1 MAASPSEQRWTLAVA
16 VLGSSLAF
24 LVSSVV
30 NVALPAIQRDLGA
43 SAPTMQWVVNAYL
56 LLLGALLLV
65 GGAAGDRYGER
76 RVFGWGLIV
85 FALATLGCALA
96 PSSAWLIGARAV
108 QGVGAALLV
117 PVSLALLT
125 AVFPPAERGRAIG
138 TWAGFSALTTAFG
151 PALGGWLVD
160 ALSWRA
166 VFWPLV
172 PLALLTLLLSRNVPE
187 TSPREG
193 GPLDWPGALL
203 ATVGLGA
210 FAAGLIRA
218 GEHGWGDGLVLG
230 GVGAGV
236 LLLVL
241 FVLQERRA
249 PAPMLPLG
257 LFRSRVFTG
266 ANLLTLALYFALYG
280 ALFFLPFHLIQVQGM
295 TAAEAGLAF
304 LPFSLVMVALSRW
317 AGGLLD
323 RVGAR
328 LPLTAGPLLVAAGFV
343 LLMRPG
349 VGASYWT
356 GFLPALL
363 VIGVGMATAVAPLTT
378 VVLNAAPDEHVG
390 AASGVNN
397 AAARVAGL
405 LAVAVLGVVA
415 LTAFEPALA
424 ERLDGLDLPVSTRD
438 AVWAARSDLAAAAD
452 AVEAGSTV
460 DAAVRRAVGAAFVS
474 AFRLVAA
481 LCAGLAAAAAA
492 CAWWLLEDAPAA
504 ADGSSRGSSGAA
516 AR

>member
-56 LLLGALLLV
+56 LFLGALLLA

-76 RVFGWGLIV
+76 RVFGWGLAV
-85 FALATLGCALA
+85 FAFATLGCALA
-96 PSSAWLIGARAV
+96 PSSALLIGARAV

-125 AVFPPAERGRAIG
+125 AVFPPGERGRAVG

-160 ALSWRA
+160 VLSWRA

-172 PLALLTLLLSRNVPE
+172 PLALLTLGLSRKVPE
-187 TSPREG
+187 THPSEE
-193 GPLDWPGALL
+193 GPLDKLGALL
-203 ATVGLGA
+203 ATVGLGGL
-210 FAAGLIRA
+210 AAGLIRA
-218 GEHGWGDGLVLG
+218 GERGWTDGLVLAGLG
-230 GVGAGV
+230 GGAV
-236 LLLVL
+236 LLVL
-241 FVLQERRA
+241 FVFQERRA
-249 PAPMLPLG
+249 EAPLLPLG

-304 LPFSLVMVALSRW
+304 LPFSLVMASLSRW

-328 LPLTAGPLLVAAGFV
+328 LPLTVGPLLVAAGFV

-349 VGASYWT
+349 VEANYWT
-356 GFLPALL
+356 TFFPALL
-363 VIGVGMATAVAPLTT
+363 VIGIGMATAVAPLTT
-378 VVLNAAPDEHVG
+378 VVLNAAPDEHAG

-415 LTAFEPALA
+415 LTVFEPALA
-424 ERLDGLDLPVSTRD
+424 SRLASLDAPAATRD
-438 AVWAARSDLAAAAD
+438 AVWAARADLAAAAD
-452 AVEAGSTV
+452 AVDGAP
-460 DAAVRRAVGAAFVS
+460 AVVAAVGAAFVA
-474 AFRLVAA
+474 AFRLVAG
-481 LCAGLAAAAAA
+481 LCAGLAALAAAF
-492 CAWWLLEDAPAA
+492 AWVLLR
-504 ADGSSRGSSGAA
+504 DGPTDRAGPRRVDGPS
-516 AR
+516 